1 MRVREA
7 ILHSER
13 QPDGAVTMA
22 RIVTIGK
29 GKRIVQLVQ
38 TKGDKASTVT
48 LDNKE
53 YRALVRFASGG
64 KGK

>member
-22 RIVTIGK
+22 RVVTIGK

-48 LDNKE
+48 LDGKE
-53 YRALVRFASGG
+53 YRALVKFASGG

>member
-22 RIVTIGK
+22 RIVTDGR
-29 GKRIVQLVQ
+29 GKRVIQLVQ
-38 TKGDKASTVT
+38 TRGERASTVT
-48 LDNKE
+48 LDDKE
-53 YRALVRFASGG
+53 YRALVRFASGR

>member
-29 GKRIVQLVQ
+29 GKRIIQLVQ

-64 KGK
+64 KVK